1 MKVTTAS
8 ALLLMGISMLVFR
21 RDPIFPTTLYLGRA
35 AAWSPLMLALLTLTG
50 YALSFGFGM
59 SGLGTHHWFAT
70 APHHSERMSPPTS
83 LGVAL
88 LSAALLLQN
97 ATKSATRVRA
107 PRVAQAL
114 AVAGGSIGLV
124 GGVGYIYSAVSS
136 VKTRS
141 FTGMALHTA
150 FALAI
155 AAVGI
160 VCSRP
165 QSGLAELVLSRG
177 PGGAMARRLFP
188 TALGAPLLLGWL
200 GLTGERAGYYGPE
213 VGVGLFVIVLLI
225 VFTETIVSAATAI
238 DTTDQARRNA
248 ERTTA
253 LQMEVKERIRAE
265 EQMRLAKEA
274 AEVANRAKSEFLANM
289 SHEIRTPLNGV
300 IGMTDLTLDTYLTA
314 EQRGNLETIK
324 LSANSLLRVINDILD
339 YSKIEAGKVELETIT
354 FNLVECAEEA
364 LKTLA
369 SQADDRGLEL
379 TCDFVPNLPE
389 VVEGDPGRLRQVI
402 LNLVNNAIKFTH
414 RGEVVLKA
422 ELESEDP
429 SASVVRFTVS
439 DTGIGITPEKQA
451 AVFSPF
457 TQADSSTTRE
467 YGGTGLGLTIS
478 GRLVAMMGGRIWV
491 ESEIGKGTK
500 FHFTARLKVLNEH
513 KPKVL
518 APTASLGG
526 LRVLAVDD
534 NRTNLRI
541 LQGTLMRWGAETMC
555 VQSGGEALSQLES
568 AREGGRP
575 YQVMLTDVHM
585 PGMDGFGLVE
595 QIRGSLVSSPVSIV
609 MLTSGGHWGD
619 RDRARGLGI
628 QAYLQKPVRRRE
640 LLSAMMTVSGRGH
653 TGSLPVGVAQ
663 TGTRPQPKSL
673 HILLAEDNPVNQA
686 VATRLLEKLGH
697 SFALAQNGKEAL
709 SLLSMH
715 PFDLLLIDIQMPEM
729 DGLTATRRIR
739 EQEQSTRIHLP
750 IVAMTA
756 HAMNGDRELCLEAG
770 MDGYISKPINLQR
783 LEDAI
788 SGAIRG
794 VNPKGR

>member
-1 MKVTTAS
+1 
-8 ALLLMGISMLVFR
+8 
-21 RDPIFPTTLYLGRA
+21 
-35 AAWSPLMLALLTLTG
+35 
-50 YALSFGFGM
+50 
-59 SGLGTHHWFAT
+59 
-70 APHHSERMSPPTS
+70 
-83 LGVAL
+83 
-88 LSAALLLQN
+88 
-97 ATKSATRVRA
+97 
-107 PRVAQAL
+107 
-114 AVAGGSIGLV
+114 
-124 GGVGYIYSAVSS
+124 
-136 VKTRS
+136 
-141 FTGMALHTA
+141 
-150 FALAI
+150 
-155 AAVGI
+155 
-160 VCSRP
+160 
-165 QSGLAELVLSRG
+165 
-177 PGGAMARRLFP
+177 
-188 TALGAPLLLGWL
+188 
-200 GLTGERAGYYGPE
+200 
-213 VGVGLFVIVLLI
+213 
-225 VFTETIVSAATAI
+225 
-238 DTTDQARRNA
+238 
-248 ERTTA
+248 
-253 LQMEVKERIRAE
+253 
-265 EQMRLAKEA
+265 
-274 AEVANRAKSEFLANM
+274 
-289 SHEIRTPLNGV
+289 
-300 IGMTDLTLDTYLTA
+300 
-314 EQRGNLETIK
+314 
-324 LSANSLLRVINDILD
+324 
-339 YSKIEAGKVELETIT
+339 
-354 FNLVECAEEA
+354 
-364 LKTLA
+364 
-369 SQADDRGLEL
+369 
-379 TCDFVPNLPE
+379 
-389 VVEGDPGRLRQVI
+389 
-402 LNLVNNAIKFTH
+402 
-414 RGEVVLKA
+414 
-422 ELESEDP
+422 
-429 SASVVRFTVS
+429 
-439 DTGIGITPEKQA
+439 
-451 AVFSPF
+451 
-457 TQADSSTTRE
+457 
-467 YGGTGLGLTIS
+467 
-478 GRLVAMMGGRIWV
+478 MMGGRIWV